1 MAHLRFELDIDSEV
15 HPELYAKL
23 ASMER
28 LPAREEKLRQL
39 AATGLIWEI
48 VRLHGPAFVD
58 PNAVPASPS
67 TPLAAVAPSE
77 AIAVEP
83 PPETLA
89 DEAPPAV
96 IADDAKPEVSAE
108 AAVPEPAPLPELAA
122 DPEAATTDA
131 AAVDAGTVED
141 HVPHAPVNVPV
152 LHDVVDETE
161 MAHASPVDAAAAE
174 AALALVMALGKPM
187 APPALADEPVPA
199 PAPPPES
206 KGGKSRSARMKR
218 MKDSGLFQNG

>member
-58 PNAVPASPS
+58 PNAVSTSPPVPVEAES
-67 TPLAAVAPSE
+67 PPQ
-77 AIAVEP
+77 AIADEL
-83 PPETLA
+83 PPEVIA
-89 DEAPPAV
+89 DEAQS
-96 IADDAKPEVSAE
+96 EVSAE
-108 AAVPEPAPLPELAA
+108 APVPEPLHTPEPEPAPS
-122 DPEAATTDA
+122 DV
-131 AAVDAGTVED
+131 AAVDAGEVDD
-141 HVPHAPVNVPV
+141 HVPHVPADVPV

-161 MAHASPVDAAAAE
+161 MADASPVDAAAAE
-174 AALALVMALGKPM
+174 AALALVMSLSKPV
-187 APPALADEPVPA
+187 PQPALASEAASPEPA
-199 PAPPPES
+199 PEPSGA
-206 KGGKSRSARMKR
+206 KGRSARMRR